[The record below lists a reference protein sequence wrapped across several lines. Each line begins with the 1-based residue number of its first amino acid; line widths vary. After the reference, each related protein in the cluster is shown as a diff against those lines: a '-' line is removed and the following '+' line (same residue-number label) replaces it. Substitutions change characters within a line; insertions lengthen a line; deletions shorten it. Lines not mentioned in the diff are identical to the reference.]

1 MRCDICSRWVP
12 MSPYSLE
19 ALRTLTRV
27 NHCVRTT
34 CRLIVLRM
42 VGAGIVFNVQTIR
55 IFGEDQ
61 PTLFDN

>member
-1 MRCDICSRWVP
+1 
-12 MSPYSLE
+12 MSPYTLE